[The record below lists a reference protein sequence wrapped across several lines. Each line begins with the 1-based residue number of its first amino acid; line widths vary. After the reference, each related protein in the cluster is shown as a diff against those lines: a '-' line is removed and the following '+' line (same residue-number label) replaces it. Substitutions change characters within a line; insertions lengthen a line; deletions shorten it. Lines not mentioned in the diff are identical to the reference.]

1 MKLEAKS
8 LLAALD
14 QQKIEYKLYEH
25 EAFFTVELSSKL
37 NIDMNMQG

>member
-14 QQKIEYKLYEH
+14 QQKIEYKLYEGFH
-25 EAFFTVELSSKL
+25 LV
-37 NIDMNMQG
+37 G

>member
-25 EAFFTVELSSKL
+25 EAFFIKL
-37 NIDMNMQG
+37 LLFIFFFII